1 MVVRTPAER
10 PAHETLLPPPS
21 FPSRAGRRLQRDR
34 AEARPPIPT
43 SGEASVSKAAAP
55 KPAPAPKAKKPKKP
69 TLKELETQLAT
80 LKKAK
85 VEARREARYAQA
97 ELEIGRQEPNL
108 AGGGREATRKA
119 RMGLEKARKAM
130 EAFDQVERP
139 LAVRKTAFASPTRRI
154 ACARRRRISRGSRTS
169 SPRRS
174 RPARSR
180 RSCDVA
186 DVMWSGRASRLQI
199 TAAEVDHER
208 ETKLPAKMSELA
220 DGVRSAEAS
229 LAQAEQRAQRGRLR
243 AALDVEK
250 ATDDLDDARRASK
263 EADGKVKSKERQVR
277 EAKAAAKG
285 SQQKSTKGKDSKEA
299 KAKSTKSKGAKSE
312 TTMSEDVEGKGGA

>member
-1 MVVRTPAER
+1 MKRCSP
-10 PAHETLLPPPS
+10 LLPSLLVLAAGCNAIPPKTG
-21 FPSRAGRRLQRDR
+21 A
-34 AEARPPIPT
+34 PIPT
-43 SGEASVSKAAAP
+43 AEVASVSKAAAA
-55 KPAPAPKAKKPKKP
+55 KPAPAPRAKKPKKP

-80 LKKAK
+80 LKEAK

-97 ELEIGRQEPNL
+97 ELEIAE
-108 AGGGREATRKA
+108 AGARISRAEAEEATRNA

-139 LAVRKTAFASPTRRI
+139 LAVRKSALRI
-154 ACARRRRISRGSRTS
+154 ADAENRVRSAETDLAGLEDIFAEEVEASAKPEILRRGRRDVERAREQ
-169 SPRRS
+169 
-174 RPARSR
+174 
-180 RSCDVA
+180 
-186 DVMWSGRASRLQI
+186 LQI

-250 ATDDLDDARRASK
+250 ATDNLDDARRASK

-285 SQQKSTKGKDSKEA
+285 SQQKSTKGKDSKET
-299 KAKSTKSKGAKSE
+299 KARSTKSKGAKSE